1 VEVPQGFAAGTEME
15 FPPTAGRRE
24 EVTVTELTMIIRG
37 CMGVTKPR
45 IIMGPRMTKLPIKIR
60 NEL

>member
-37 CMGVTKPR
+37 CMGVTLSKT
-45 IIMGPRMTKLPIKIR
+45 MLQ
-60 NEL
+60 E